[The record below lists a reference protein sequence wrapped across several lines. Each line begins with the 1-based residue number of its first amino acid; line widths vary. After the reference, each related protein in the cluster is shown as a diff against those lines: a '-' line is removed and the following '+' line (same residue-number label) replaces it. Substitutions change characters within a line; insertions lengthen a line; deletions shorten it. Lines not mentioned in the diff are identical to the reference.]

1 MNTEIKKLKE
11 QLGQLS
17 AEERKTVIE
26 TSRSCIAALEPND
39 DYIKFIHEVFAYP
52 LEETKDELTKS
63 TKQTE
68 AYGN

>member
-1 MNTEIKKLKE
+1 MNTEIKKLKDK
-11 QLGQLS
+11 LGQLS
-17 AEERKTVIE
+17 DEEKKTVIE
-26 TSRSCIAALEPND
+26 TTRSCYAALEPND
-39 DYIKFIHEVFAYP
+39 DYIKFLHEVFVYP